1 MPCILIRYIFLN
13 NYAKNQ
19 TNRLNSNY
27 TCLYYDIKLPL
38 HIIDFNH
45 WFDFVHFQVHIM
57 NSLENYIWSFT
68 KNLELIKCIIS
79 YVKQYLSG
87 IPTSKIKQF

>member
-45 WFDFVHFQVHIM
+45 
-57 NSLENYIWSFT
+57 
-68 KNLELIKCIIS
+68 
-79 YVKQYLSG
+79 
-87 IPTSKIKQF
+87 